1 MTPRPL
7 LIGGKRGPLA
17 SLPVSAVASSST
29 QPLASSFQNLG
40 TATLSAPM
48 AQRYCDVAL
57 PVPLRST
64 FTYAVPAAL
73 AREDLIG
80 HRVVVR
86 FRNRPVV
93 GVALAE

>member
-1 MTPRPL
+1 MPE
-7 LIGGKRGPLA
+7 
-17 SLPVSAVASSST
+17 
-29 QPLASSFQNLG
+29 
-40 TATLSAPM
+40 
-48 AQRYCDVAL
+48 RYCNVAL

-64 FTYAVPAAL
+64 FTYAVPRAL

-93 GVALAE
+93 GVALAESSRRPGHRPHRESEYQHQ